1 MNAKISF
8 DRLREFIACAF
19 IKLGMPE
26 ADARIVAALMA
37 EADLQGSDGHGVI
50 RLAQYARRIRAGG
63 VNLSPQI
70 KVMRERAGM
79 ALLDGDNGMGH
90 LVMRRA
96 AQMAVDKARS
106 TGIAW
111 VGSQFS
117 NHAGPASL
125 YARMALP
132 HDMIGLYFA
141 VGNANHLPPWGGLDM
156 LLSTNPIA
164 VAIPAGEEPAVVLD
178 MATTVAAYG
187 KVKAKAQRGEM
198 MPDGYTIGGFN
209 DSIMTMLPNL
219 ISKLSWDIVKDFE
232 PVSLV
237 ATVEWGL
244 VAGSEAPYKSAQDL
258 IAAAKAAPGKINY
271 GSGGNGSPQH
281 IAMALFA
288 DRAGVQLTHV
298 PYKGATQAA
307 MGVAGNEIQVAFQ
320 GLATVNSL
328 IQAKKLRLIGV
339 TTPRR
344 MTQFPDAPTVSASG
358 LSGFEVN
365 SWFAVMAPAGTP
377 RDIVNRLNAEIVKA
391 MNEPEQR
398 NLLLAQGL
406 TPRGSTAAELGVA
419 TREQLAK
426 YQRLIKAANITA
438 E

>member
-19 IKLGMPE
+19 SKLGMPDG
-26 ADARIVAALMA
+26 DARIVAALMA

-50 RLAQYARRIRAGG
+50 RLPQYARRIRAGG

-70 KVMRERAGM
+70 KVVRERAGM

-96 AQMAVDKARS
+96 ALMAVEKARN

-164 VAIPAGEEPAVVLD
+164 VAVPAGEEAAVVLD

-187 KVKAKAQRGEM
+187 KVKAKAQRGELMPEGWM
-198 MPDGYTIGGFN
+198 MDREGKPLLDPKRAEEGFLLPIGG
-209 DSIMTMLPNL
+209 
-219 ISKLSWDIVKDFE
+219 
-232 PVSLV
+232 
-237 ATVEWGL
+237 
-244 VAGSEAPYKSAQDL
+244 
-258 IAAAKAAPGKINY
+258 
-271 GSGGNGSPQH
+271 
-281 IAMALFA
+281 
-288 DRAGVQLTHV
+288 
-298 PYKGATQAA
+298 YKGYGLSLIVGILAGTLNGAA
-307 MGVAGNEIQVAFQ
+307 MGREVIDFNHDDASVTNTGQAVCMIDIDAWGDSAGFKTRIDTLVRE
-320 GLATVNSL
+320 
-328 IQAKKLRLIGV
+328 LRDS
-339 TTPRR
+339 RR
-344 MTQFPDAPTVSASG
+344 MPGVERIWMPGEQSRIKREDYAREGIP
-358 LSGFEVN
+358 L
-365 SWFAVMAPAGTP
+365 APALLESLDKLAGELGIS
-377 RDIVNRLNAEIVKA
+377 R
-391 MNEPEQR
+391 
-398 NLLLAQGL
+398 LLA
-406 TPRGSTAAELGVA
+406 
-419 TREQLAK
+419 
-426 YQRLIKAANITA
+426 
-438 E
+438 